1 MSFEAQSVVM
11 QYTIYF
17 IYKIL
22 PEINSIYGDTEPGYI
37 LPRSQHEA
45 LQVGCSSSGR
55 APGRPRYKLS

>member
-1 MSFEAQSVVM
+1 MSFEAQSVVT

-22 PEINSIYGDTEPGYI
+22 HEINSIYGDTKPSYI

-45 LQVGCSSSGR
+45 LQVSWQ
-55 APGRPRYKLS
+55 

>member
-22 PEINSIYGDTEPGYI
+22 PEINSIYGDTELSYI

-45 LQVGCSSSGR
+45 LQVGWQ
-55 APGRPRYKLS
+55 